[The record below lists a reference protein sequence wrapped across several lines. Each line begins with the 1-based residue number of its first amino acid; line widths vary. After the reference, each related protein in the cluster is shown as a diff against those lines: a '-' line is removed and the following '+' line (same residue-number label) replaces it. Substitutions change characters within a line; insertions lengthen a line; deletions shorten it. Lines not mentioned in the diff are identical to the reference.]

1 MDNGQLAEKA
11 IGYITELYRGNSDGH
26 DLEHSLRVYHTAM
39 KIAANYRGCD
49 MTVVALGALLHDV
62 DDHKLFNTE
71 NNANARKFME
81 CNNVTGAKADEICE
95 VINSV
100 SFSKNKDRDPATL
113 EGKIVRDSDRL
124 DAMGAVGIAR
134 TFAYGGKNGRSLD
147 DSVQHFYDKLLL
159 LKDLLYTDEAKRM
172 GEERYQ
178 FLTGFL
184 EEYKKETEER
194 D

>member
-11 IGYITELYRGNSDGH
+11 IGYITGLYRGNSDGH
-26 DLEHSLRVYHTAM
+26 DLDHSLRVYHTAM
-39 KIAANYRGCD
+39 KIAANYSGCD

-194 D
+194 N

>member
-26 DLEHSLRVYHTAM
+26 DLDHSMRVYHTAM
-39 KIAANYRGCD
+39 KIAANYSGCD
-49 MTVVALGALLHDV
+49 LTVVALGALLHDV

-95 VINSV
+95 VINAV

-147 DSVQHFYDKLLL
+147 DSIQHFYDKLLL
-159 LKDLLYTDEAKRM
+159 LKDLLYTEEAKRM

-178 FLTGFL
+178 
-184 EEYKKETEER
+184 
-194 D
+194 

>member
-11 IGYITELYRGNSDGH
+11 IGYITGLYRGNSDGH
-26 DLEHSLRVYHTAM
+26 DLDHSLRVYHTAM
-39 KIAANYRGCD
+39 KIAANYSGCD

-71 NNANARKFME
+71 NNANAREFME

-194 D
+194 N

>member
-11 IGYITELYRGNSDGH
+11 IGYITGLYRGNSDGH
-26 DLEHSLRVYHTAM
+26 DLDHSLRVYHTAM
-39 KIAANYRGCD
+39 KIAANYSGCD

-95 VINSV
+95 IINSV

-194 D
+194 N

>member
-26 DLEHSLRVYHTAM
+26 DLDHSLRVYHTAM
-39 KIAANYRGCD
+39 KIVANYSGCD

-194 D
+194 N